1 MEQIFK
7 VIEEK
12 LLSQESIISVQ
23 KYEIE
28 RLKRELAE
36 RDKIIAEQT
45 DIAEQRVIALEAQPV
60 LNGNKEKEKENA

>member
-7 VIEEK
+7 AIEEK

-23 KYEIE
+23 KCEIE

-60 LNGNKEKEKENA
+60 SERKRGYGEL